1 MMFFNLL
8 QIDKKKSKC
17 LEKNTNLGKNAKI
30 GVHLPHP
37 PPLPHPLLIFLGICR
52 GCVPC
57 GNIL

>member
-17 LEKNTNLGKNAKI
+17 SEKNTNFGENAKI

-37 PPLPHPLLIFLGICR
+37 PPLHTRFLFFKS
-52 GCVPC
+52 
-57 GNIL
+57 L